1 MSLPYDNFIVGMLY
15 VSPVE
20 LSFGLGDR
28 FWAIYKSLCKAYL
41 LGSLSQLLAV
51 TGARISRQARSLP
64 ARWHRRIGHRIHTLA
79 RSAQG
84 C

>member
-41 LGSLSQLLAV
+41 LGSLS
-51 TGARISRQARSLP
+51 
-64 ARWHRRIGHRIHTLA
+64 
-79 RSAQG
+79 
-84 C
+84 